1 MRKHALMCEDA
12 ILKREPNKM
21 VDHTTA
27 IARLANRVLQ
37 VAKQEADNSE
47 DPAFISDITRAADAV
62 QAGILFD
69 LNLLKNV
76 ILFVLTSCRDLL
88 VAVAPMVQDAKSV
101 ALNIGDP
108 AAASRWRESNKRV
121 RFDIIFATFRYL
133 LENFNIYLHSL
144 FQLLNAVGNVRKT
157 LTVPGDLNGL
167 HINGTSSYD
176 IAFIE

>member
-62 QAGILFD
+62 QAGTRLRF
-69 LNLLKNV
+69 K
-76 ILFVLTSCRDLL
+76 LT
-88 VAVAPMVQDAKSV
+88 
-101 ALNIGDP
+101 
-108 AAASRWRESNKRV
+108 AACK
-121 RFDIIFATFRYL
+121 L
-133 LENFNIYLHSL
+133 
-144 FQLLNAVGNVRKT
+144 
-157 LTVPGDLNGL
+157 
-167 HINGTSSYD
+167 SYRR
-176 IAFIE
+176 